1 MTPNDIYLIPEDLHA
16 RLLALGAL
24 RKRVRDHGYETADVY
39 TLRRDSAQLLRDI
52 KTRRGEIGCI
62 RVSS

>member
-16 RLLALGAL
+16 RLVALGAL
-24 RKRVRDHGYETADVY
+24 RKRVRDGGYNTGDVY

-62 RVSS
+62 RISS